1 MNFVIFVDAVPSL
14 LYPIIGVCQMQ
25 NFEQD
30 VHLAKKKLFMS
41 YKKSGIIKG
50 HKGSN

>member
-30 VHLAKKKLFMS
+30 VHLARKKLFMS
-41 YKKSGIIKG
+41 YKKNGIIKG